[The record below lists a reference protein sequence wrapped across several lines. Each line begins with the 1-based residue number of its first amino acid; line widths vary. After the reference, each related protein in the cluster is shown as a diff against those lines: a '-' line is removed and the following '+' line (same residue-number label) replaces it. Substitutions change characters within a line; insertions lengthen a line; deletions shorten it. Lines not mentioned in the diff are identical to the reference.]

1 MLQIRMS
8 TEAACRLC
16 LGSSESVR
24 AQIFLHT
31 WILFPIMAKRKGSDG
46 AAGTA
51 DKHTRSPHADS
62 AARPVKHN
70 RTSVKRPAVKR
81 PARVNAAESQPTVLS
96 SVSLQECSEWLQA
109 LPEGHIAQSQP
120 LKRVHSAIALLQMQP
135 TRAQRQRIQKI
146 LKDWGV
152 PQKRKS
158 QKLNSEDAKADLL
171 SAVVKETRRLK
182 TMHNATGAV
191 MPAAPPPASLAAYSA
206 IQASLR
212 KREEPTKN

>member
-1 MLQIRMS
+1 MY

-31 WILFPIMAKRKGSDG
+31 WILFPIMAKRKGSGG

-70 RTSVKRPAVKR
+70 RTAVKRSAVKR

-158 QKLNSEDAKADLL
+158 KKLNSEDAKADLL
-171 SAVVKETRRLK
+171 SAVVKETTRLK

-191 MPAAPPPASLAAYSA
+191 MPGAPPPPSLAAYSA

-212 KREEPTKN
+212 KHEEPTKK